1 MSRLADL
8 LARETSDERVLRW
21 SGLSLVLV
29 LGCAGPRALGPDAR
43 ALESAGCVKVGEVTG
58 VGVGGWGTTRDLQ
71 LYWATSE
78 AYKFA
83 SEMGATD
90 VAFVNET
97 GDQNLLA
104 LEGIAYRCP

>member
-1 MSRLADL
+1 MR
-8 LARETSDERVLRW
+8 R
-21 SGLSLVLV
+21 SGIVLV
-29 LGCAGPRALGPDAR
+29 LALACAAPRALGPDAR
-43 ALESAGCVKVGEVTG
+43 TLEGAGCVKVGEVTG

-97 GDQNLLA
+97 GDQNLLV